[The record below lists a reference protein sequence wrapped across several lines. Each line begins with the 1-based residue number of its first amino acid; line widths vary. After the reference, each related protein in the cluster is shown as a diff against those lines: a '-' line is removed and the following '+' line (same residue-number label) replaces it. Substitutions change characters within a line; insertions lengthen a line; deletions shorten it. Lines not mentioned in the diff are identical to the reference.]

1 MGGPIGSPT
10 VLRRLARHQEPGL
23 RPHAP
28 EAHRL
33 PGCRWLRP
41 LRGGG
46 RQAPFP
52 RTAPFRTPG
61 SPAPPT
67 GPCGTILRSGCSAH
81 TGIIRWDGGS
91 RTTGVALGLQN
102 RWGARASPVGSI
114 PTCSRQPCAS
124 RVCAGQASRR
134 RRGGCERC
142 SRRVRGPESN
152 HQPSGLSRPPGG
164 GWFTTGDLPRTRA
177 VVTPNPTAIV
187 CSCGG
192 TPLSASTWGS
202 LDSEVQTH
210 VQRGQPAPFQD
221 GTVDFLP
228 RTRPDPSAVSAK

>member
-1 MGGPIGSPT
+1 MWGGRSAPPLCCGASPAT
-10 VLRRLARHQEPGL
+10 RSQDCGL
-23 RPHAP
+23 MR

-46 RQAPFP
+46 RQAPSP

-114 PTCSRQPCAS
+114 PTCSRQHLQQQAKAAGAQRAVRRAGPSRGGLCTIFVPYANEDQRGEGGAS
-124 RVCAGQASRR
+124 RDTTASKR
-134 RRGGCERC
+134 
-142 SRRVRGPESN
+142 
-152 HQPSGLSRPPGG
+152 
-164 GWFTTGDLPRTRA
+164 
-177 VVTPNPTAIV
+177 
-187 CSCGG
+187 
-192 TPLSASTWGS
+192 SASSCCALARMW
-202 LDSEVQTH
+202 
-210 VQRGQPAPFQD
+210 
-221 GTVDFLP
+221 
-228 RTRPDPSAVSAK
+228 RP